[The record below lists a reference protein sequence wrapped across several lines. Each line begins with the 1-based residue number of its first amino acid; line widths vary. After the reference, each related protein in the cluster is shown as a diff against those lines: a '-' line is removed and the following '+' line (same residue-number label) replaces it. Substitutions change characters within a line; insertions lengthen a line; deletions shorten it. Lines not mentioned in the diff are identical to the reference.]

1 VWPVRRGSIVE
12 PNLTVAR
19 HAATR
24 DLLGAFA
31 LGAVDTEEA
40 ASVRAHLATCAECQ
54 AEITELWLAV
64 DSLPSTI
71 DPMEPPPALRDRI
84 AAAIAAEAASPAPT
98 PPTSPATSAL
108 EQVPTI
114 APAPPVPEP
123 IRKPATFWSRA
134 TPWAA
139 AAAILLL
146 LSAGLLVWNLRLQE
160 QITTAPVT
168 ETIALAPTDAAPGAQ
183 GEVTYLPEDKLL
195 MLDVRGLPP
204 LKPDQVYEV
213 WLIGEDGV
221 PAPAGVFDQPTDQHA
236 VVADRSHYETLA
248 ITAEPGPL
256 GTEAPT
262 GDVVATAPL

>member
-1 VWPVRRGSIVE
+1 VE

-31 LGAVDTEEA
+31 LGAVDPEEA

-54 AEITELWLAV
+54 AEMAELWLAV

-71 DPMEPPPALRDRI
+71 EPMAPPPALRERI
-84 AAAIAAEAASPAPT
+84 AAAIAAEAVAPAPE
-98 PPTSPATSAL
+98 PVA
-108 EQVPTI
+108 TI
-114 APAPPVPEP
+114 APPPPVPEP
-123 IRKPATFWSRA
+123 IRKPPSFWSRA

-146 LSAGLLVWNLRLQE
+146 LSAGLLVWNLRLRE
-160 QITTAPVT
+160 QIATAPVA
-168 ETIALAPTDAAPGAQ
+168 ETIALAPTDAAPGAR
-183 GEVTYLPEDKLL
+183 GEVTYLPEDSLL
-195 MLDVRGLPP
+195 LLNVQDLPP
-204 LKPDQVYEV
+204 LELDQVYEV

-236 VVADRSHYETLA
+236 VVADRDRYDTLA

-262 GDVVATAPL
+262 GEIVATASL

>member
-1 VWPVRRGSIVE
+1 VE

-31 LGAVDTEEA
+31 LGAVDAEEA
-40 ASVRAHLATCAECQ
+40 ATVRAHLATCAECQ
-54 AEITELWLAV
+54 AEIAELWLAV
-64 DSLPSTI
+64 DSLPDMI
-71 DPMEPPPALRDRI
+71 EPMEPPPALRDRI
-84 AAAIAAEAASPAPT
+84 ATAIAAEAASPLPAPSA
-98 PPTSPATSAL
+98 SPAPEPMPA
-108 EQVPTI
+108 I
-114 APAPPVPEP
+114 APAPPATEP
-123 IRKPATFWSRA
+123 IRKPASFWSRA

-146 LSAGLLVWNLRLQE
+146 LSAGLLVWNLRLRE
-160 QITTAPVT
+160 QIATAPVA
-168 ETIALAPTDAAPGAQ
+168 ETIALAPTDVAPEAR
-183 GEVTYLPEDKLL
+183 GEVTYLPQDDLF
-195 MLDVRGLPP
+195 MLEVRDLPP
-204 LKPDQVYEV
+204 LEPDQVYEV

-236 VVADRSHYETLA
+236 IVADRDRYETLA

-262 GDVVATAPL
+262 GEIVATASL

>member
-1 VWPVRRGSIVE
+1 VE
-12 PNLTVAR
+12 PNQTVAR

-31 LGAVDTEEA
+31 LGAVDAEEA
-40 ASVRAHLATCAECQ
+40 AMVRAHLATCAECQ
-54 AEITELWLAV
+54 AEIAELWLAV

-71 DPMEPPPALRDRI
+71 EPMEPPPALRDRI
-84 AAAIAAEAASPAPT
+84 AAAIVAEAASPAPA
-98 PPTSPATSAL
+98 SPAPPIAPAPEPMS
-108 EQVPTI
+108 TI
-114 APAPPVPEP
+114 APAPLAPEP
-123 IRKPATFWSRA
+123 IRKPASFWSRA

-146 LSAGLLVWNLRLQE
+146 LSAGLLVWNLRLRE
-160 QITTAPVT
+160 QIATAPVT
-168 ETIALAPTDAAPGAQ
+168 ETIALAPTDAAPEAG
-183 GEVTYLPEDKLL
+183 GEVTYLPQDNLFI
-195 MLDVRGLPP
+195 LDVRDLPP
-204 LKPDQVYEV
+204 LAPDQVYEV

-236 VVADRSHYETLA
+236 IVADRDRYDTLA

-262 GDVVATAPL
+262 GEIVATASI

>member
-1 VWPVRRGSIVE
+1 VE
-12 PNLTVAR
+12 PNQTVAR

-31 LGAVDTEEA
+31 LGAVDAEES
-40 ASVRAHLATCAECQ
+40 ASVRAHLVTCAECQ
-54 AEITELWLAV
+54 AEIAELWLAV

-71 DPMEPPPALRDRI
+71 EPMEPPPALRDRI
-84 AAAIAAEAASPAPT
+84 AAAIMSEAASPAPA
-98 PPTSPATSAL
+98 P
-108 EQVPTI
+108 
-114 APAPPVPEP
+114 PAPPVAPAPEPASTIAPVPPAPEP
-123 IRKPATFWSRA
+123 IRKPASFWSRA

-146 LSAGLLVWNLRLQE
+146 LSAGLLVWNLRLRE
-160 QITTAPVT
+160 QVQQVTFPVT
-168 ETIALAPTDAAPGAQ
+168 ETIALAPTDAAPEAR
-183 GEVTYLPEDKLL
+183 GEVTYLPQDNLL
-195 MLDVRGLPP
+195 VLDVRDLPP
-204 LKPDQVYEV
+204 LEPDQVYEV

-236 VVADRSHYETLA
+236 IVADRNRYNTLA

-262 GDVVATAPL
+262 GEIVATASI

>member
-1 VWPVRRGSIVE
+1 VE

-31 LGAVDTEEA
+31 LGAVDAEEA
-40 ASVRAHLATCAECQ
+40 ATVRAHLATCAECQ
-54 AEITELWLAV
+54 AEIAELWLAV
-64 DSLPSTI
+64 DSLPDMI
-71 DPMEPPPALRDRI
+71 EPMEPPPALRDRI
-84 AAAIAAEAASPAPT
+84 ATAIAAEAASPL
-98 PPTSPATSAL
+98 PPPLASPAPDP
-108 EQVPTI
+108 VPAI

-123 IRKPATFWSRA
+123 IRRPASFWSKV
-134 TPWAA
+134 TLWAA

-146 LSAGLLVWNLRLQE
+146 LSVGLLVWNLRLQE
-160 QITTAPVT
+160 QIATAPVA
-168 ETIALAPTDAAPGAQ
+168 ETIALAPTDVAPDAR
-183 GEVTYLPEDKLL
+183 GEVTYLPQDDLF
-195 MLDVRGLPP
+195 MLEVRDLPP
-204 LKPDQVYEV
+204 LEPDQVYEV

-236 VVADRSHYETLA
+236 IVADRDRYDTLA

-262 GDVVATAPL
+262 GEIVATASL

>member
-1 VWPVRRGSIVE
+1 VE
-12 PNLTVAR
+12 PNQTVAR

-31 LGAVDTEEA
+31 LGAVDAEEA
-40 ASVRAHLATCAECQ
+40 AMVRAHLATCAECQ
-54 AEITELWLAV
+54 AEMAELWLAV

-71 DPMEPPPALRDRI
+71 EPMEPPPALRDRI
-84 AAAIAAEAASPAPT
+84 AAAIVAEAASPAPA
-98 PPTSPATSAL
+98 SPAPPVAPVL
-108 EQVPTI
+108 EPVPTI
-114 APAPPVPEP
+114 APAALAPEP
-123 IRKPATFWSRA
+123 IRKPASFWSKA

-146 LSAGLLVWNLRLQE
+146 LSAGLLVWNLRLRE
-160 QITTAPVT
+160 QIATAPVT
-168 ETIALAPTDAAPGAQ
+168 ETIALVPTDAAPEAR
-183 GEVTYLPEDKLL
+183 GEVTYLPQDNLFI
-195 MLDVRGLPP
+195 LDVRDLPP
-204 LKPDQVYEV
+204 LEPAQVYEV

-236 VVADRSHYETLA
+236 IVADRDRYDTLA

-262 GDVVATAPL
+262 GEIVATASI